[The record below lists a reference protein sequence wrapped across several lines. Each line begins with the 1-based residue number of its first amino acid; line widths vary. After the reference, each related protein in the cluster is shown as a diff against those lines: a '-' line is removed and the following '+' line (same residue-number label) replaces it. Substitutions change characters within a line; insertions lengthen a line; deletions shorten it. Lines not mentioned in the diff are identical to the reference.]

1 MDVTECQSSVLT
13 ASLLCYF
20 TVAELHRIYS
30 NISRRWDS
38 VVSDEAVRW
47 TLRNRG
53 SIPGEYKRFFIF
65 LKPPRPTLGPT
76 SGWMQGAFTPQ
87 VKRPGYETDCL
98 V

>member
-47 TLRNRG
+47 TSEESWFDSR
-53 SIPGEYKRFFIF
+53 
-65 LKPPRPTLGPT
+65 
-76 SGWMQGAFTPQ
+76 
-87 VKRPGYETDCL
+87 
-98 V
+98 

>member
-13 ASLLCYF
+13 VSLLCYF
-20 TVAELHRIYS
+20 TVSELHRICL

-38 VVSDEAVRW
+38 VVSDEAVGW
-47 TLRNRG
+47 TMKNRG
-53 SIPGEYKRFFIF
+53 SIPGECKRYFFF
-65 LKPPRPTLGPT
+65 FKPSRPALGPT

-87 VKRPGYETDCL
+87 VKRPGCETYYL